1 MLALIIVGIAVV
13 VLAGA
18 YCAAVLLLARAVVFP
33 QRARPTKII
42 RVSLNGDVEL
52 SGNPLTRFGGSLG
65 LLYDDE
71 TRLAVLT
78 PSVDDTDAD
87 GNIVRHLMEP
97 AALQAGTDGRAAGN
111 VFTPTNVTTTPPA
124 NVEIDTGHA
133 AQPAWLYTGA
143 GAESSTWVVHVHG
156 MLAGRDSAL
165 RSVQSVA
172 GSGYTSLVISYRG
185 DREAA
190 GETREPS
197 ALGQAEWRD
206 LDAAIA
212 YARSQGASRIVVIGW
227 SLGATVALEE
237 TTRGQQGPSI
247 DALVL
252 VSPVVSWARTIH
264 YGMARQRV
272 PRWLASSAIAL
283 LSSRLGE
290 RVLGLP
296 VKLNLTET
304 LPSVSVPTLVIH
316 SKGDL
321 TTPFAASEA
330 FAAQSER
337 VALEQFPA
345 SPHAME
351 WNASPS
357 IFTDRVTSW
366 LVANLRQTG
375 EIEGL

>member
-1 MLALIIVGIAVV
+1 MLALLIAAIAVV
-13 VLAGA
+13 VLAAA

-33 QRARPTKII
+33 QRARPTKIV
-42 RVSLNGDVEL
+42 RVSPNGDVEL
-52 SGNPLTRFGGSLG
+52 TSNPLTRFGGILG
-65 LLYDDE
+65 LLHDDE
-71 TRLAVLT
+71 TKLAVLT
-78 PSVDDTDAD
+78 SAVDDEDAD
-87 GNIVRHLMEP
+87 GTVVRHLAEP
-97 AALQAGTDGRAAGN
+97 AALKAGTDGRAAGN

-124 NVEIDTGHA
+124 SVEIHTDHA
-133 AQPAWLYTGA
+133 SQPAWLYAGT
-143 GAESSTWVVHVHG
+143 GAESSTWVIHVHG

-165 RSVQSVA
+165 RSVQAVA
-172 GSGYTSLVISYRG
+172 GAGYTSLVISYRG

-197 ALGQAEWRD
+197 ALGQAEWQD

-212 YARSQGASRIVVIGW
+212 YARSQGAARIVVVGW

-237 TTRGQQGPSI
+237 VTRGLQGASI

-283 LSSRLGE
+283 LSSRLGA

-296 VKLNLTET
+296 LTLSLTEAVPT
-304 LPSVSVPTLVIH
+304 VSIPTLVIH
-316 SKGDL
+316 STGDL

-330 FAAQSER
+330 FAASSDR
-337 VALEQFPA
+337 VVLEQFPA

-351 WNASPS
+351 WNAAPKLFAAHVNDW
-357 IFTDRVTSW
+357 I
-366 LVANLRQTG
+366 VANLRRSG
-375 EIEGL
+375 AEDVK

>member
-13 VLAGA
+13 VLAAA

-33 QRARPTKII
+33 QRARPTKIVQ
-42 RVSLNGDVEL
+42 VSPDGDVEL
-52 SGNPLTRFGGSLG
+52 SSNPLTRFGGILG
-65 LLYDDE
+65 LLHDDE
-71 TRLAVLT
+71 TKLAVLN
-78 PSVDDTDAD
+78 SAVDASD
-87 GNIVRHLMEP
+87 GGSTVRRHLAEP
-97 AALQAGTDGRAAGN
+97 TTLEAGTDGRAVGN

-124 NVEIDTGHA
+124 SVEIHTDHA
-133 AQPAWLYTGA
+133 SQPAWVYAGTGA
-143 GAESSTWVVHVHG
+143 QSSTWVIHVHG

-165 RSVQSVA
+165 RSVQAVA
-172 GSGYTSLVISYRG
+172 GAGYTSLVISYRG

-190 GETREPS
+190 DETREPS

-212 YARSQGASRIVVIGW
+212 YARSQDAARIVVVGW

-237 TTRGQQGPSI
+237 TTRGHQGASI

-252 VSPVVSWARTIH
+252 VSPVVSWARTIQ

-283 LSSRLGE
+283 LSSRLGA

-296 VKLNLTET
+296 VTLSLTET
-304 LPSVSVPTLVIH
+304 LPTVPVPTLVIH
-316 SKGDL
+316 SEGDL

-330 FAAQSER
+330 FAASSDS
-337 VALEQFPA
+337 VALDQFPA

-351 WNASPS
+351 WNAAPKL
-357 IFTDRVTSW
+357 FAVQVTDW
-366 LVANLRQTG
+366 IVANLRHAGTG
-375 EIEGL
+375 DAP

>member
-1 MLALIIVGIAVV
+1 MLALIIVAIAVV
-13 VLAGA
+13 VLAAA
-18 YCAAVLLLARAVVFP
+18 YCAAMLLLARAVVFP
-33 QRARPTKII
+33 QRARPAKIFH
-42 RVSLNGDVEL
+42 VSPSGDVEL
-52 SGNPLTRFGGSLG
+52 TSNPLTRFGGIIG

-71 TRLAVLT
+71 TKLAVLT
-78 PSVDDTDAD
+78 SAVDEEDAD
-87 GNIVRHLMEP
+87 GTVVRHLAEP
-97 AALQAGTDGRAAGN
+97 AALEAGTDGRAAGN

-124 NVEIDTGHA
+124 SVEIHTDHA
-133 AQPAWLYTGA
+133 SQPAWLYAGTGA
-143 GAESSTWVVHVHG
+143 ASSTWVIHVHG

-165 RSVQSVA
+165 RSVQAVA
-172 GSGYTSLVISYRG
+172 GAGYTSLVISYRG

-197 ALGQAEWRD
+197 ALGQAEWQD

-212 YARSQGASRIVVIGW
+212 YARSQGAARIVVVGW

-237 TTRGQQGPSI
+237 TTRGLQGASI

-264 YGMARQRV
+264 YGMARQHV

-283 LSSRLGE
+283 LSSRLGA

-296 VKLNLTET
+296 LTLSLTEA
-304 LPSVSVPTLVIH
+304 LPTVSIPTLVIH
-316 SKGDL
+316 STGDL

-330 FAAQSER
+330 FAASSDR
-337 VALEQFPA
+337 VVLEQFPA

-351 WNASPS
+351 WNAAPKLFAAHVDDW
-357 IFTDRVTSW
+357 I
-366 LVANLRQTG
+366 VANLRQSDA
-375 EIEGL
+375 EDVK

>member
-1 MLALIIVGIAVV
+1 MLALIIVAIAAV
-13 VLAGA
+13 VLAAA

-33 QRARPTKII
+33 QRARPTKIVQ
-42 RVSLNGDVEL
+42 VSPDGDVEL
-52 SGNPLTRFGGSLG
+52 SSNPLTRFGGILG

-71 TRLAVLT
+71 TKLAVLT
-78 PSVDDTDAD
+78 PAVDASEGGST
-87 GNIVRHLMEP
+87 VRRHLAEP
-97 AALQAGTDGRAAGN
+97 ATLEADTDGRAAGN

-124 NVEIDTGHA
+124 SVEIHTDHA
-133 AQPAWLYTGA
+133 SQPAWLYAGT
-143 GAESSTWVVHVHG
+143 GAESATWVIHVHG

-165 RSVQSVA
+165 RSVQAVA

-197 ALGQAEWRD
+197 ALGQAEWQD

-212 YARSQGASRIVVIGW
+212 HARSQDAARIVVVGW

-237 TTRGQQGPSI
+237 TARGQQGASI

-283 LSSRLGE
+283 LSSRLGA

-296 VKLNLTET
+296 VTLRLTET
-304 LPSVSVPTLVIH
+304 LPTVSVPTLVIH
-316 SKGDL
+316 SEGDL

-330 FAAQSER
+330 FAASSAC

-351 WNASPS
+351 WNAAPKLFAAHVNDW
-357 IFTDRVTSW
+357 I
-366 LVANLRQTG
+366 VANLRRLGT
-375 EIEGL
+375 EDAR